1 MRWLSLLPVRETRFA
16 PVLLIITAL
25 AMLLGGGWVLNESL
39 VSPLAE
45 GWRMRNWE
53 KTPAILDE
61 IGLRAANGAVIPVL
75 GGPGVD
81 PALKEAAMP
90 SGVVKLRV
98 RYHYYV
104 GEQSYEGQRYG
115 LHLGLD
121 DGDAQR
127 HAAAYLY
134 KKQEIPVWVNPEN
147 PAEAVMD
154 RQLHWGVMLIA
165 IPGLAVA
172 LVGAL
177 ILGIALHTTWKTQQ
191 IARRMKA
198 LGRSA

>member
-16 PVLLIITAL
+16 PLLLLIVAV

-45 GWRMRNWE
+45 GWRMRNWVE
-53 KTPAILDE
+53 TPAILDDV
-61 IGLRAANGAVIPVL
+61 GLRASTGQMIPVL

-90 SGVVKLRV
+90 SGIVKLWV
-98 RYHYYV
+98 KYHYYV
-104 GEQSYEGQRYG
+104 GEQSFDGKHYG

-127 HAAAYLY
+127 HAAAHLY
-134 KKQEIPVWVNPEN
+134 KKQEISVWVNPDN

-154 RQLHWGVMLIA
+154 RQLHWGVMIIA
-165 IPGLAVA
+165 IPGLAIA
-172 LVGAL
+172 FVGAV
-177 ILGIALHTTWKTQQ
+177 ILFYAIQTTWRMRQLSK
-191 IARRMKA
+191 RRMNKQ
-198 LGRSA
+198 